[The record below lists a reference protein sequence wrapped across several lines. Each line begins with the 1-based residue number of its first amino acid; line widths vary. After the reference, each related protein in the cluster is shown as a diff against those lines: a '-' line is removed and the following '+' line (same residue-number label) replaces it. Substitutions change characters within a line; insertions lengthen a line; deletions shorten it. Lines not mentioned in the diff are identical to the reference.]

1 MKDIIIKRK
10 FYIRELKIFLVMFI
24 IALLLNIYAIISFD
38 TSWMELISQF
48 HIMLLLAFI
57 FYFIIGV
64 FRIIAWLVGRLVK
77 KKKEKG

>member
-1 MKDIIIKRK
+1 
-10 FYIRELKIFLVMFI
+10 MFI